1 MDESQSERRSGPMV
15 LLIAVLAMLGIRTFA
30 PDPVPFSGD
39 RAKYGEERPIR
50 EGQKEDGDSVEA
62 VTSEAERFAKTLTD
76 FQTISSL
83 SEIQHQLKEFI
94 GNEDLRCIIACVPDP
109 VDSGSGD
116 RFDTLIDAIQR
127 AAETQEYV
135 LDRFYYPWP
144 RVKEPAKSLRVGP
157 VEFASTDE
165 RNIKKMHASLSFQFP
180 SPGEERPWKRLPGML
195 LFHTPPDSHTKPEYH
210 RGLLLIFLVGETA
223 TAGLH
228 KDAFMTSLKLLK
240 QSREYKLGS
249 EDKKNTKNLRPPGRV
264 DVLGPCFSGSQVSL
278 EKIIQECAKPKF
290 WDPKLSFNLISGN
303 ATAIQKDRLEAIC
316 KDKVKVTFRATV
328 VPEEAV
334 IGALV
339 EYLKLGSLEQN
350 GDFNFRTN
358 FAILCESNTDYGHK
372 MKNEMRLHGNGPT
385 HFPFPLHI
393 AAVRSAYDKPTG
405 ATGGNTVRLPSFGS
419 RLQLRLRGANATRET
434 EPSLAPEMT
443 AVTTERTLADML
455 ATIARERF
463 RHVFILATDIKDEMF
478 LANLVREYCPE
489 SRLVFTDTDLL
500 LDHPDFSANLRGSI
514 IGSTYPMHF
523 RNQNWSYPFNGRD
536 ARFTFPGPR
545 EQGSYNALI
554 ALLNPMDSR
563 HLREY
568 GPPFPMLGTEEE
580 SDIPPIWI
588 SIIGEGGLY
597 PLKAVSITKD
607 TVYEQFRDYLF
618 QAKKPSDFSDETT
631 FRPLHPTLWMVPV
644 LGISLLLLCLG
655 WRYGAVLQK
664 QSPSSMKKSL
674 FWPRAHCRAMQRFYV
689 LVCLT
694 SVFFVYWYLTF
705 VWLIPTVRWLQ
716 LDKNPPVRMHGW
728 NCVTPIVLT
737 IILPFVFACLVRN
750 WSRRIRVLVVYL
762 LTALITWLVYTGRLP
777 GTWQPGEDLMFFE
790 RATNLANGVTPVV
803 PIVMLGM
810 AFFCWSCVQLKR
822 LYLLDEHEVGNP
834 FYSKESPPVFEEV
847 NKHHAEIDARLKAP
861 WKDVNKYSVAIAGIV
876 LLFICC
882 RLYVHF
888 VPTVEGIIT
897 ETSLRF
903 ALVVLAL
910 LIVCGWV
917 HLRKVWDSIHRL
929 LHAISLLPLAGA
941 FAHIPSA
948 VTNMFGPNLTSE
960 RPGRRGHL
968 HYQRE
973 QHDLLRQEYQQ
984 IVKDLPADALPPVL
998 AVEMESSM
1006 KSCPSDPDNPEKS
1019 SDHLIVTARVCLRM
1033 LGHIWKDPC
1042 LTARLLEQFSEET
1055 SDTGLPSNN
1064 PSVVITKRVQTGGI
1078 LTTIDETIKPHE
1090 ADKAVR
1096 RWLARVR
1103 DFVALEVTFYLSQF
1117 FVQLRNMAL
1126 FLSLAPFLLLLAVSS
1141 YPFQPQRLWVWLAV
1155 ALIGLVTL
1163 SIISIVIQ
1171 IERNELVSRIL
1182 KTTPNQ
1188 ISFRWGFFSHLFL
1201 YAIPLLGILVAMS
1214 SDMSDL
1220 VHSWMDPLLQV
1231 LK

>member
-1 MDESQSERRSGPMV
+1 MDESPNERKGGPML
-15 LLIAVLAMLGIRTFA
+15 LLIAVLAMLGIRSFA
-30 PDPVPFSGD
+30 PDSVLFTGE
-39 RAKYGEERPIR
+39 RAKFGEERPIR
-50 EGQKEDGDSVEA
+50 EGREEHGGSAEA
-62 VTSEAERFAKTLTD
+62 RSEAERFAKTIRD
-76 FQTISSL
+76 FQSISGL
-83 SEIQHQLKEFI
+83 SDIQDQLKDFI

-116 RFDTLIDAIQR
+116 RFDTFIDAIQR

-144 RVKEPAKSLRVGP
+144 KVKEPGRGFRVGP
-157 VEFASTDE
+157 VEFASSDE
-165 RNIKKMHASLSFQFP
+165 RNAKRMHSSLSFQVQ
-180 SPGEERPWKRLPGML
+180 SLEEERPWKRLPGML
-195 LFHTPPDSHTKPEYH
+195 LFHTPPDSHTKPDDH
-210 RGLLLIFLVGETA
+210 RELLLIFLVGETA

-228 KDAFMTSLKLLK
+228 KDAFMTSLNLIK
-240 QSREYKLGS
+240 QSREHQFGS
-249 EDKKNTKNLRPPGRV
+249 DEEEASRSRRPRGQV

-278 EKIIQECAKPKF
+278 EKIIQECAKPEN
-290 WDPKLSFNLISGN
+290 WDPTLSFNLISGN
-303 ATAIQKDRLEAIC
+303 ATAIQKARLESIC
-316 KDKVKVTFRATV
+316 KGKVQVKYQATV
-328 VPEEAV
+328 VPEKAV

-339 EYLKLGSLEQN
+339 EYLKLGFLRQDGEL
-350 GDFNFRTN
+350 DFEGN

-372 MKNEMRLHGNGPT
+372 MKSEMHSHGKGPT
-385 HFPFPLHI
+385 HFPFPLHV
-393 AAVRSAYDKPTG
+393 AAVRSAYDKPSG
-405 ATGGNTVRLPSFGS
+405 AIGGNTVRLPSFGS
-419 RLQLRLRGANATRET
+419 RLQLRLRGANITRET

-443 AVTTERTLADML
+443 AVTTERTLADMFG
-455 ATIARERF
+455 TIARERF
-463 RHVFILATDIKDEMF
+463 RYVFILATDIKDELF

-489 SRLVFTDTDLL
+489 TRLVFTDTDLL

-536 ARFTFPGPR
+536 ARFSFPGPR

-554 ALLNPMDSR
+554 ALLNPSDSR

-568 GPPFPMLGTEEE
+568 GPPFPKLGAEED
-580 SDIPPIWI
+580 SNVPPVWI

-597 PLKAVSITKD
+597 PLKAVPIAKD
-607 TVYEQFRDYLF
+607 TVYKQFRDYLF
-618 QAKKPSDFSDETT
+618 QAKKPSSFSDETT
-631 FRPLHPTLWMVPV
+631 FKPLLPTLWMTPV
-644 LGISLLLLCLG
+644 LAIGLLLTCLG
-655 WRYGAVLQK
+655 WKYGTVLQNEA
-664 QSPSSMKKSL
+664 PSSMKKSL
-674 FWPRAHCRAMQRFYV
+674 FWPRTQCRKMQRFYV

-694 SVFFVYWYLTF
+694 SVFFVYWYLAY
-705 VWLIPTVRWLQ
+705 VWLIPIVRCLR
-716 LDKNPPVRMHGW
+716 LDMNPPVRMHWW
-728 NCVTPIVLT
+728 NWSTPVVLT
-737 IILPFVFACLVRN
+737 IILPIVFLCFVQDWLKRLYLV
-750 WSRRIRVLVVYL
+750 IIYL
-762 LTALITWLVYTGRLP
+762 LAVLITWLVYKGILP
-777 GTWQPGEDLMFFE
+777 GSLQPGEDLMFYE

-822 LYLLDEHEVGNP
+822 LHLLDEHGVGNP
-834 FYSKESPPVFEEV
+834 FLTKQSPPVFEEV
-847 NKHHAEIDARLKAP
+847 NKHHTEIDDRLKTP
-861 WKDVNKYSVAIAGIV
+861 WKDVNRLNVAIAGIV
-876 LLFICC
+876 LLYICC
-882 RLYVHF
+882 RLYAHF
-888 VPTVEGIIT
+888 VPTVEGLIT

-917 HLRKVWDSIHRL
+917 HLRKVWDSIHKL
-929 LHAISLLPLAGA
+929 LHAISLLPLGGA

-948 VTNMFGPNLTSE
+948 VTDMFGPNLTSE

-984 IVKDLPADALPPVL
+984 IIKDLPARAFPSALGM
-998 AVEMESSM
+998 EMESCM
-1006 KSCPSDPDNPEKS
+1006 KSCPNDPDNPEKS
-1019 SDHLIVTARVCLRM
+1019 SDHLILTARVCLQM
-1033 LGHIWKDPC
+1033 LGHIWKAPC
-1042 LTARLLEQFSEET
+1042 LTEKLLGKASEET
-1055 SDTGLPSNN
+1055 SDTGLPTNN
-1064 PSVVITKRVQTGGI
+1064 PSLVITKRVQTGGI

-1096 RWLARVR
+1096 KWLARVQS
-1103 DFVALEVTFYLSQF
+1103 FVALEVTFYLSQF

-1214 SDMSDL
+1214 SEMSDL